1 MTRMSNL
8 APTGRRFIWQ
18 RLDHIELVLVDLRR
32 GIELMAQQTVVKYSE
47 FEQIKYRNIDK
58 DGKIEIEP
66 KELIKEKIGRS
77 PDDWDSIMM
86 RYYFELTPKAD
97 LWLG

>member
-1 MTRMSNL
+1 
-8 APTGRRFIWQ
+8 
-18 RLDHIELVLVDLRR
+18 V
-32 GIELMAQQTVVKYSE
+32 LMAQAIQERKFGELVENKEIKDLVAEE